1 MPDTVNISL
10 QEFAFVDSA
19 NPASRITGQAT
30 QQIVFTRDTAMLMH
44 FQRIDPSLKF
54 RPIISVK
61 PHFYVVSHKGYP
73 SSDAFAFSNQAFD
86 PSTVNYY
93 SKPEQDGE
101 ATGACP
107 WWGFGGQDPAW
118 NNAQAWGIAVS
129 AEEASAQG
137 AAILKAQTIWP
148 IAFHNLNGSVSDYE
162 KAVIKISNAFDDFP
176 YLEVEYGD
184 SDLHGTPVAQRPV
197 DEYANPHA
205 VIRFSWTLEN
215 VNTLSCVGDFSP
227 SPSVAPVLSWSVS

>member
-1 MPDTVNISL
+1 MPNTVNIAL

-101 ATGACP
+101 
-107 WWGFGGQDPAW
+107 PAP
-118 NNAQAWGIAVS
+118 G
-129 AEEASAQG
+129 
-137 AAILKAQTIWP
+137 
-148 IAFHNLNGSVSDYE
+148 
-162 KAVIKISNAFDDFP
+162 
-176 YLEVEYGD
+176 GD
-184 SDLHGTPVAQRPV
+184 SADKIPPGTTRRRGASLSRPKKQ
-197 DEYANPHA
+197 
-205 VIRFSWTLEN
+205 
-215 VNTLSCVGDFSP
+215 
-227 SPSVAPVLSWSVS
+227 APKALLF